1 MKTETI
7 CSTLSGKVALKHP
20 VLGILVR
27 NDGAV
32 FNIYRHKQRRW
43 TFGSKNKSNGYHET
57 MINGKHYLVHRLV
70 AETFIENIENKPT
83 VDHINRERSD
93 NRVEN
98 LRWATWSEQEQNK
111 YVVLYPKYGVSC
123 TKEPL
128 LYSRVTG
135 KLCRQRH
142 YALGEIFHRCPDG
155 KRRWHKPCECPI
167 SFIAHRRMVA

>member
-1 MKTETI
+1 MKTATI

-43 TFGSKNKSNGYHET
+43 TFGCKKKSNGYHE
-57 MINGKHYLVHRLV
+57 ILVNWKHYLVHRLV

-98 LRWATWSEQEQNK
+98 LRWATQSEQEQNK
-111 YVVLYPKYGVSC
+111 YVALYPKYGVRY
-123 TKEPL
+123 TNEPL
-128 LYSRVTG
+128 LYERTIH
-135 KLCRQRH
+135 KLERQSH

-155 KRRWHKPCECPI
+155 KRRWHKPGECPI
-167 SFIAHRRMVA
+167 SFIAHRRMTT